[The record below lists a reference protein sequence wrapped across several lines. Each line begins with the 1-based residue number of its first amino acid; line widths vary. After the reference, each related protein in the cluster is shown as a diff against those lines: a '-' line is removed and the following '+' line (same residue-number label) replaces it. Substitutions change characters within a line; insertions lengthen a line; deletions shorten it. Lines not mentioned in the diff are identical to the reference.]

1 MAHSQPE
8 GNAAAV
14 ADDERP
20 LLLRGAH
27 VVTMTPG
34 RPDWET
40 LDVLVEGSRITEIG
54 PSLAAGGARVLD
66 MSGRIIIPGL
76 VNAHL
81 HTWQTA
87 LRFLGVD
94 WTLPEYLAN
103 AHGGVGHHYLPGDLY
118 HGTLAGALN
127 QLDHGVTTIGDWSH
141 NCLTPEHADAAIEAL
156 TATGVRA
163 VFLYGTPYGLRD
175 RPQDV
180 REIDRLL
187 HGPIARTDLLSLG
200 LAVKGPQLS
209 KPEVAIA
216 DFRAGAERNLIVS
229 MHQSAGSP
237 APGWQAITDAGL
249 WSPLVNIVHGTGL
262 NTGRIKA
269 LLAEGVTF
277 TSTPENELG
286 QGHTTTLP
294 TQLLALGTAPSL
306 GTDTETATP
315 ADVLFVARM
324 LLALQRGVGHDAAL
338 ASTGLGATTIPV
350 TAKQALSWATIEG
363 ARALGL
369 AEHIGQ
375 IAPGMYADLV
385 VIDARALNLWPAH
398 DVTAAALYAHP
409 GNIEAVLV
417 GGVWRKRDGRLTH
430 DQLDTVKDDLHAS
443 GQRLAHHLNS
453 PSMVGKV
460 RQRVVRR
467 VVDRQLRQQVR

>member
-1 MAHSQPE
+1 MVHSQPE
-8 GNAAAV
+8 SNAAAV

-40 LDVLVEGSRITEIG
+40 LDVLVDGQRITEIG
-54 PSLAAGGARVLD
+54 PSLPAKNSRVLD

-76 VNAHL
+76 INAHL

-87 LRFLGVD
+87 LRFLGAD
-94 WTLPEYLAN
+94 WTLPQYLAN
-103 AHGGVGHHYLPGDLY
+103 AHGGVGHHYRPDDLFR
-118 HGTLAGALN
+118 GTLAGALN
-127 QLDHGVTTIGDWSH
+127 QMDHGVTTIGDWSH

-156 TATGVRA
+156 TGTGIRA
-163 VFLYGTPYGLRD
+163 VFLHGTPYGLRD

-187 HGPIARTDLLSLG
+187 SGPIANTDLVSLG
-200 LAVKGPQLS
+200 MAIKGPQLS
-209 KPEVAIA
+209 KPEVAVA
-216 DFRAGAERNLIVS
+216 DFRTGAERNLIVS

-237 APGWQAITDAGL
+237 GPGWQAITEAGL

-262 NTGRIKA
+262 DTGHLEA

-294 TQLLALGTAPSL
+294 DRLLALRAAPSL

-338 ASTGLGATTIPV
+338 ASTGLGATAIPV
-350 TAKQALSWATIEG
+350 TAKQALSWATVEG

-369 AEHIGQ
+369 ADRIGQ
-375 IAPGMYADLV
+375 IAAGMYADLV
-385 VIDARALNLWPAH
+385 VIDARALNLWPMH
-398 DVTAAALYAHP
+398 DAAATALYTHP
-409 GNIEAVLV
+409 GNIEAVMV
-417 GGVWRKRDGRLTH
+417 GGVWRKRDGQLTH
-430 DQLDTVKDDLHAS
+430 SGLDAVKDDLHDS
-443 GQRLAHHLNS
+443 GQRLAHQLNF

-467 VVDRQLRQQVR
+467 VINRQLRQQVR

>member
-1 MAHSQPE
+1 MANSRPE
-8 GNAAAV
+8 SDAPAV
-14 ADDERP
+14 SDNQQP

-27 VVTMTPG
+27 VVTMAPG

-40 LDVLVEGSRITEIG
+40 VDVLVEGQRITEVG
-54 PSLAAGGARVLD
+54 PGLAVKDSRVLD

-76 VNAHL
+76 INAHL

-87 LRFLGVD
+87 LRFLGAD
-94 WTLPEYLAN
+94 WTLPDYLAN
-103 AHGGVGHHYLPGDLY
+103 THGGVGHHYLPDDLFR
-118 HGTLAGALN
+118 GTLAGALN

-180 REIDRLL
+180 RQIDRLL
-187 HGPIARTDLLSLG
+187 RGPIAGTDLLSMG
-200 LAVKGPQLS
+200 LAIKGPQLS
-209 KPEVAIA
+209 KPEVAVA
-216 DFRAGAERNLIVS
+216 DFRAAAERNLIVS

-237 APGWQAITDAGL
+237 GPGWKAITGAGL

-262 NTGRIKA
+262 DTDHVKA
-269 LLAEGVTF
+269 LLDAGVTF

-294 TQLLALGTAPSL
+294 DRLLALGAAPSL

-324 LLALQRGVGHDAAL
+324 LLALQRSVGHDAAL

-350 TAKQALSWATIEG
+350 TATQALAWATIEG

-369 AEHIGQ
+369 ADHIGQ
-375 IAPGMYADLV
+375 ITPGMYADLV
-385 VIDARALNLWPAH
+385 VIDARALNLWPVH
-398 DVTAAALYAHP
+398 DPAAAALYAHP
-409 GNIEAVLV
+409 GNIEDVMV
-417 GGVWRKRDGRLTH
+417 SGVWRKRDGRLTH
-430 DQLDTVKDDLHAS
+430 RQLDAVKDDLYDS
-443 GQRLAHHLNS
+443 GQRLARRLNT
-453 PSMVGKV
+453 PSMLGKV
-460 RQRVVRR
+460 RRRVVQRVVN
-467 VVDRQLRQQVR
+467 RQLRQQIQ